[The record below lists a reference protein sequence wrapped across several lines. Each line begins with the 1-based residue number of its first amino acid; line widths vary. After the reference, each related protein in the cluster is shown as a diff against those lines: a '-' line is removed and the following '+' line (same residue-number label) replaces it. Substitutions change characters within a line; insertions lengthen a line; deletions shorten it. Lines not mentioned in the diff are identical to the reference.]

1 MFFGLF
7 KRVNNVPYLCFQGVC
22 IYLINSAFYYIKE
35 AIPKGKGKYMKKESL
50 YLDTSVPSAY
60 FDERARERKEATIK
74 FWKEVLP
81 YYKVNISEI
90 TLRELDDIKDMTL
103 RKEVKALV
111 KGFKILKIN
120 KKIRELAK
128 IYIQRGVFRERYLD
142 DALHV
147 AITTYYEITYLV
159 SWNFEHLVKVK
170 TRKWVNSVNILEGFR
185 EIEIVSPQEL

>member
-1 MFFGLF
+1 
-7 KRVNNVPYLCFQGVC
+7 
-22 IYLINSAFYYIKE
+22 
-35 AIPKGKGKYMKKESL
+35 MKKESL

-60 FDERARERKEATIK
+60 YDERAQERKDATIK

-81 YYKVNISEI
+81 HYQVYVSEI
-90 TLRELDDIKDMTL
+90 SVKELDDTKDENL
-103 RKEVKALV
+103 RKRLRRLI
-111 KGFKILKIN
+111 KGFKILKSN
-120 KKIRELAK
+120 KKIRDLAK
-128 IYIQRGVFRERYLD
+128 VYVERGIFPERYVD

-147 AITTYYEITYLV
+147 ALTTFYEVSYLV

>member
-1 MFFGLF
+1 
-7 KRVNNVPYLCFQGVC
+7 
-22 IYLINSAFYYIKE
+22 
-35 AIPKGKGKYMKKESL
+35 MKKESL

-60 FDERARERKEATIK
+60 YDERAKERKDATIK

-81 YYKVNISEI
+81 HYQICVSDI
-90 TLRELDDIKDMTL
+90 TVKELNDTKDEALRRKLRRLIKD
-103 RKEVKALV
+103 
-111 KGFKILKIN
+111 FKILKSN
-120 KKIRELAK
+120 KKIRDLAK
-128 IYIQRGVFRERYLD
+128 VYMERGIFPERYVD

-147 AITTYYEITYLV
+147 ALTTFYEVSYLV